1 MGRGKRLALW
11 LGGGTAVFIAIVAV
25 GVLVLFRDS
34 ATPVTRE
41 DATFGLGSIESGTEV
56 GDQGLYVYEST
67 GFETASALGGGRHD
81 YPAETFL
88 SIRPGDCGN
97 VYRWQALEER
107 WTETHLC
114 EDGRLDHTT
123 AWHKW
128 FGVEDLSD
136 YVCDQSAHLVPIGDE
151 TTWAFSCENAGVTT
165 VHWVYEVI
173 GTETLHIDGEEI
185 EVLHIVATET
195 DVGTTVGS
203 GTHHRWL
210 LTDPYLVVKE
220 RVEISNTTES
230 PVGGV
235 DYVERYEIVLRS
247 LTPSE

>member
-1 MGRGKRLALW
+1 MGRAKRLALW
-11 LGGGTAVFIAIVAV
+11 FGGGAVVFVAVIAV

-41 DATFGLGSIESGTEV
+41 EATFGLDSFESGTEV
-56 GDQGLYVYEST
+56 GDVGLYVYETT

-88 SIRPGDCGN
+88 SVRPGECGT

-107 WTETHLC
+107 WTETYLC
-114 EDGRLDHTT
+114 EEGRLDFTT

-136 YVCDQSAHLVPIGDE
+136 YECDDSARLFPIGDE
-151 TTWAFSCENAGVTT
+151 TTWAFMCENPGVTT

-173 GTETLHIDGEEI
+173 GTEMVDVGGEAVETLH
-185 EVLHIVATET
+185 LVATET
-195 DVGTTVGS
+195 DIGTTVGT
-203 GTHHRWL
+203 GTHHRWVL
-210 LTDPYLVVKE
+210 IDPYLVVKE
-220 RVEISNTTES
+220 RVEINNTTES

-235 DYVERYEIVLRS
+235 DYVEQYEIVLTS